1 MFNGLIA
8 VENESGLILALVIQ
22 DLAPIAEESMLA
34 GAILEFKGSIQ
45 YIRKR
50 AFIEVISKKNTLNNK
65 FCVKRHF
72 FS

>member
-22 DLAPIAEESMLA
+22 DLASIAEESMLA

-50 AFIEVISKKNTLNNK
+50 AFIEVISKKTP
-65 FCVKRHF
+65 
-72 FS
+72 

>member
-50 AFIEVISKKNTLNNK
+50 AFIEVIFKKTP
-65 FCVKRHF
+65 
-72 FS
+72 

>member
-8 VENESGLILALVIQ
+8 VENESGLILALVILQ

-50 AFIEVISKKNTLNNK
+50 AFIEVISKKTP
-65 FCVKRHF
+65 
-72 FS
+72 

>member
-50 AFIEVISKKNTLNNK
+50 AFIEVISKKTP
-65 FCVKRHF
+65 
-72 FS
+72 

>member
-22 DLAPIAEESMLA
+22 DLAPITEESMLA

-50 AFIEVISKKNTLNNK
+50 AFIEVISKKTP
-65 FCVKRHF
+65 
-72 FS
+72 